1 MSAHTALVVI
11 DVQMQMFDESD
22 PVYDGDGLL
31 QRISRLI
38 TRARDSGVPVVYVQH
53 HSERAGHPMAYG
65 SSGWRIHPEIAPM
78 PGELVVAKRTPDSF
92 HETRLGNELARHGI
106 SKLVLTGIQ
115 TENCVDTTCRRA
127 FSLGYDVTLVSDG
140 HSTWNTDV
148 LTAPQVIAHHN
159 AVLGDWFATVTPH
172 DAISFA

>member
-1 MSAHTALVVI
+1 MPNDTALVVI
-11 DVQMQMFDESD
+11 DVQVGMFDDDD

-31 QRISRLI
+31 ARIGQLI
-38 TRARDSGVPVVYVQH
+38 ANARESGVPVIYVQH
-53 HSERAGHPMAYG
+53 QSDRPGHPMAYG
-65 SSGWRIHPEIAPM
+65 SPGWRIHPAIAPL
-78 PGELVVAKRTPDSF
+78 PGEPVVAKRTPDSF
-92 HETRLGNELARHGI
+92 HETQLGDELVRRGI
-106 SKLVLTGIQ
+106 HKLVVVGIQ

-127 FSLGYDVTLVSDG
+127 CSLGYDVTLVSDA

-172 DAISFA
+172 DAVSFA